1 MRKLLSGLGVAALA
15 AVTLTAPA
23 HAEGAVLHAGS
34 ATAVPGSYVVKLKD
48 ASVAAELTGQVARF
62 GGQVT
67 RSYPSFGGFAVSL
80 TAREA
85 RRLAADPAV
94 EYVEQDQLVR
104 AYTTQLNAPF
114 GLDRIDQRAL
124 PVDGRYS
131 YTSTGATT
139 RAYLIDTGI
148 RPTHT
153 EIAGR
158 TCAGYDAVDNDTV
171 PQDDNGH
178 GTALASLIAGRTNG
192 VAKQAL
198 VCGVRVL
205 NGSGSGTTSGVI
217 AGIDWVARNHVKP
230 ASANLSLGGAASTA
244 VDDAVR
250 RLIASGVTASVTA
263 GGSNA
268 DVANYSPARV
278 AEALTS
284 GSSTRTDTRASF
296 SNYGPLVDVYAPG
309 VSITVAW
316 NTGDTATNTLS
327 GTSLS
332 TAYVTGVTLRY
343 LQFNPAATPAQVHA
357 AVVSEAT
364 PLSWGRLLY
373 WSPSR

>member
-1 MRKLLSGLGVAALA
+1 MRTLLSGLGVAALA

-23 HAEGAVLHAGS
+23 HAEGVVLHAGS
-34 ATAVPGSYVVKLKD
+34 PTAVPGSYVVKLKD
-48 ASVAAELTGQVARF
+48 VAAADAVTARLD
-62 GGQVT
+62 GRVT
-67 RSYPSFGGFAVSL
+67 RSFPALHGFAATM
-80 TAREA
+80 TATQA

-94 EYVEQDQLVR
+94 DYVEQDQVVR
-104 AYTTQLNAPF
+104 AHTTQTNAPF

-124 PVDGRYS
+124 PTDGNYT
-131 YTSTGATT
+131 YTSTGART
-139 RAYLIDTGI
+139 RAYVIDTGL
-148 RPTHT
+148 RATHT

-178 GTALASLIAGRTNG
+178 GTAIASLIAGRVNG

-205 NGSGSGTTSGVI
+205 NGSGSGTTAGVI

-230 ASANLSLGGAASTA
+230 ASANLSLGGGASTA
-244 VDDAVR
+244 MDDAVR
-250 RLIASGVTASVTA
+250 RLIAAGVTASVTA

-268 DVANYSPARV
+268 DAGNYSPARV
-278 AEALTS
+278 REALTS
-284 GSSTRTDTRASF
+284 GAATRTDARTTF
-296 SNYGPLVDVYAPG
+296 SNYGSAVDVYAYG
-309 VSITVAW
+309 MNITVAW
-316 NTGDTATNTLS
+316 HTGDTATNTLS

-343 LQFNPAATPAQVHA
+343 LQLNPTATPAQVHS
-357 AVVSEAT
+357 AVVTEAT

-373 WSPSR
+373 WSPTR

>member
-1 MRKLLSGLGVAALA
+1 MRTLLSGLGVAALA

-34 ATAVPGSYVVKLKD
+34 PTAVPGSYVVKLKD
-48 ASVAAELTGQVARF
+48 VAAADAVTARLD
-62 GGQVT
+62 GRVT
-67 RSYPSFGGFAVSL
+67 RSFPALHGFAAAL
-80 TAREA
+80 TPKQA

-94 EYVEQDQLVR
+94 AYVEQDQVVR
-104 AYTTQLNAPF
+104 AHTTQTNAPF

-124 PVDGRYS
+124 PTDGNYT
-131 YTSTGATT
+131 YTSTGART
-139 RAYLIDTGI
+139 RAYVIDTGL
-148 RPTHT
+148 RTTHT
-153 EIAGR
+153 EISGR
-158 TCAGYDAVDNDTV
+158 TCAGYDAVDNDTT

-178 GTALASLIAGRTNG
+178 GTAIASLIAGRVNG

-205 NGSGSGTTSGVI
+205 NGSGSGTTAGVI

-230 ASANLSLGGAASTA
+230 ASANLSLGGGASTA

-250 RLIASGVTASVTA
+250 RLIAAGVTASVTA

-268 DVANYSPARV
+268 DAANYSPARV
-278 AEALTS
+278 REALTS
-284 GSSTRTDTRASF
+284 GAATRTDTRATF
-296 SNYGPLVDVYAPG
+296 SNYGSVVDVYAYG
-309 VSITVAW
+309 MNITVAW
-316 NTGDTATNTLS
+316 HTGDTATNTLS

-332 TAYVTGVTLRY
+332 TAYVTGVTLRH
-343 LQFNPAATPAQVHA
+343 LELNPTATPAQVHS
-357 AVVSEAT
+357 AVVTEST

-373 WSPSR
+373 WSPTR